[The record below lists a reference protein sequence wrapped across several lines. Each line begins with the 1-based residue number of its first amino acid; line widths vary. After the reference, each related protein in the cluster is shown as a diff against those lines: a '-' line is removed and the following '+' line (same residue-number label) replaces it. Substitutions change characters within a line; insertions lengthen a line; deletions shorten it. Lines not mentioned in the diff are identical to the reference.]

1 MVPELTSVCG
11 CVWVSSMF
19 RGSGGQ
25 LGGALLAVFRRL
37 LNPLQVGDLADG
49 GPRPT
54 LQRFASCPRLRIL
67 CCGGDGTVAWVMSA
81 VDELHM
87 ACSPAVAILPL
98 GTGNDFARVMQWG
111 GGAGGSVSLAMARR
125 WLRAVADSH
134 VSIMDR
140 WMVAIQP
147 MPATDAAP
155 PSSGKKPRD
164 TNASAGGGSGAGT
177 GAGAGGSGVRRRRCG
192 RRRGGGGRTSTPK
205 LPPGIPPER
214 KVMNIYMGIGVGAQ
228 VALQVCMC
236 TVVYVYGCVCVFVC
250 VYWRLVCTDLFL
262 RCVFSFTSS
271 ANRAWWLHVRTTLH
285 DLCSHFRASCL
296 AFSFPHLFC
305 SRLVNKV
312 WYSQVGGVE
321 ILRNSCAEMWKVCT
335 LVCDGVDIPLPPGT
349 QVRGPLPAAHPHAR
363 AMAPVHDP
371 YPWRPWVCRVS
382 SY

>member
-1 MVPELTSVCG
+1 MYG
-11 CVWVSSMF
+11 CVCV
-19 RGSGGQ
+19 
-25 LGGALLAVFRRL
+25 
-37 LNPLQVGDLADG
+37 
-49 GPRPT
+49 
-54 LQRFASCPRLRIL
+54 
-67 CCGGDGTVAWVMSA
+67 
-81 VDELHM
+81 
-87 ACSPAVAILPL
+87 
-98 GTGNDFARVMQWG
+98 
-111 GGAGGSVSLAMARR
+111 
-125 WLRAVADSH
+125 WL
-134 VSIMDR
+134 
-140 WMVAIQP
+140 
-147 MPATDAAP
+147 
-155 PSSGKKPRD
+155 
-164 TNASAGGGSGAGT
+164 
-177 GAGAGGSGVRRRRCG
+177 
-192 RRRGGGGRTSTPK
+192 
-205 LPPGIPPER
+205 
-214 KVMNIYMGIGVGAQ
+214 
-228 VALQVCMC
+228 
-236 TVVYVYGCVCVFVC
+236 CVCVFVC

-296 AFSFPHLFC
+296 ASSFPHLFC

>member
-1 MVPELTSVCG
+1 MVPELTRACG

-134 VSIMDR
+134 VSMMDR
-140 WMVAIQP
+140 WMVAIHP

-164 TNASAGGGSGAGT
+164 TNASAGGGSGAGAGT
-177 GAGAGGSGVRRRRCG
+177 GAGAGAGGSGVRRRRCG
-192 RRRGGGGRTSTPK
+192 RRRGGGGRTSTPR

-250 VYWRLVCTDLFL
+250 VYCGWCALTYFFGVCVQFHKLRKSYVVVARANHITRPVLTLPRLVPCF
-262 RCVFSFTSS
+262 
-271 ANRAWWLHVRTTLH
+271 
-285 DLCSHFRASCL
+285 
-296 AFSFPHLFC
+296 
-305 SRLVNKV
+305 
-312 WYSQVGGVE
+312 Q
-321 ILRNSCAEMWKVCT
+321 
-335 LVCDGVDIPLPPGT
+335 
-349 QVRGPLPAAHPHAR
+349 LPA
-363 AMAPVHDP
+363 PVLLPLGEQGVVLASWRRGDP
-371 YPWRPWVCRVS
+371 PQFVCGDVEGLHTGV
-382 SY
+382 